1 MKQLLVDKG
10 RHGFTAVVGDVQ
22 RMEVRMMGKHKIFYS
37 VADIACDL
45 SISEGEAVEIV
56 KRLHKE
62 LKASGKLVVSGRV
75 PAAWYETQKAEGF
88 MAIGQQAERI
98 PLTEKRLLNI
108 KEFCRYSGL
117 GRDAAYKIG
126 ERMEITKRNGRK
138 VLFDRVLFDEWC
150 NDNRSADL

>member
-10 RHGFTAVVGDVQ
+10 RHGFTAAVGDVQ

-37 VADIACDL
+37 AADIACDL

-98 PLTEKRLLNI
+98 PLTEKKLLNI